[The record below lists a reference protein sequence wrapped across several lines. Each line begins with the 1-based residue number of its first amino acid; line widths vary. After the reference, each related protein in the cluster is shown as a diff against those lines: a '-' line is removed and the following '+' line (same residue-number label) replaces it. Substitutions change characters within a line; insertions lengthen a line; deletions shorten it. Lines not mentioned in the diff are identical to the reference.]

1 MITPENSFI
10 PISLLT
16 NTDSMYQSLDEYA
29 SHYRESYELSES
41 GSLGSAIRFTTD
53 SGFNGIALTRD
64 TTTTGIGETREYII
78 IVDLTTEAWKQRYL
92 TTEHPDQDA
101 WLRVQLNGSM
111 DSLQNGNYETA
122 LAIAKSLDFDQSIIP
137 ELPDFAEMN
146 SSINNTLELLLS
158 QSITD
163 GPLSFSVPAKAT
175 VDYTLSYAELD
186 LMTTGFHM
194 ITPENSFIPISLLTN
209 TDSMYQSLDEYASHY
224 RESYELSESGSLGSA
239 ERFTTDSGFNGI
251 ALTRDTTTTGIGETR
266 EYIIIVDLTT
276 EEWKQRYLTTE
287 HPDQDAW
294 LRVQLSGSMD
304 SLQNGNYET
313 ALAIAKSLSFD
324 QTTMHSLPDFK
335 EHSVELSSSTSFAV
349 SKIAKD
355 WFSAHWF
362 GEFYDTGSGWI
373 YHYDLGWIY
382 SENSDG
388 HGDWYWSD
396 KKGWIWTNENIY
408 PYFFSDSTD
417 DWIFF
422 DSEKSKA
429 YNFQNKEWKDWNE
442 LELVVQ
448 SKEKKLQQAIGNA
461 TTTDEGIINIINSN
475 LSESEKLDGIAEMI
489 FYGL

>member
-1 MITPENSFI
+1 
-10 PISLLT
+10 
-16 NTDSMYQSLDEYA
+16 
-29 SHYRESYELSES
+29 
-41 GSLGSAIRFTTD
+41 
-53 SGFNGIALTRD
+53 
-64 TTTTGIGETREYII
+64 
-78 IVDLTTEAWKQRYL
+78 
-92 TTEHPDQDA
+92 
-101 WLRVQLNGSM
+101 
-111 DSLQNGNYETA
+111 
-122 LAIAKSLDFDQSIIP
+122 
-137 ELPDFAEMN
+137 
-146 SSINNTLELLLS
+146 
-158 QSITD
+158 
-163 GPLSFSVPAKAT
+163 
-175 VDYTLSYAELD
+175 
-186 LMTTGFHM
+186 
-194 ITPENSFIPISLLTN
+194 
-209 TDSMYQSLDEYASHY
+209 
-224 RESYELSESGSLGSA
+224 
-239 ERFTTDSGFNGI
+239 
-251 ALTRDTTTTGIGETR
+251 
-266 EYIIIVDLTT
+266 
-276 EEWKQRYLTTE
+276 
-287 HPDQDAW
+287 
-294 LRVQLSGSMD
+294 MD